1 MEGERKMKRFVSGLL
16 IGFLLAIPTY
26 AIAEQ
31 TSMIGKTIESEY
43 PVIIDGKVLEVPA
56 IVVDGRSFAPV
67 RAIGEAVGLDVS
79 FENQTITLTSSNPRE
94 SQEKQAKAGEVMT
107 ESPQTT
113 QEKPEFGYTLENI
126 DHAIAAQEGH
136 IQSIRAAIQ
145 FNESRSE
152 GADTETLQ
160 RLYQRLAEEEDLLE
174 RLKTYKQKLLQEAQG
189 TP

>member
-1 MEGERKMKRFVSGLL
+1 MMKKFVSGLL

-43 PVIIDGKVLEVPA
+43 PVIIDGKELEVPA

-79 FENQTITLTSSNPRE
+79 FENQTITLTSSNP
-94 SQEKQAKAGEVMT
+94 QGLQGQQAKEGEIMT

-126 DHAIAAQEGH
+126 DRGIASVESSINGIKAM
-136 IQSIRAAIQ
+136 IQMEMNKPGGPIPEI
-145 FNESRSE
+145 
-152 GADTETLQ
+152 LQ
-160 RLYQRLAEEEDLLE
+160 RMNQRLAEEEDLLE

>member
-1 MEGERKMKRFVSGLL
+1 MKRFVSGLL